1 MTDLF
6 DLFYSC
12 SSVCTDTRNIFP
24 DSLFIALKGSNFNG
38 NEFAEEAIT
47 KGAKFA
53 IVDEKNFANSKQIYY
68 VENSLIFLQNLALY
82 HRRKFNIPVI
92 GITGTNGKTST
103 KELCAAVLKQ
113 KFNVLFTEGNL
124 NNHIGVPLTILKL
137 TKKHD
142 LAIIEMG
149 ANKKGDIKELAEIA
163 EPTHGIITNIGQAHL
178 EGFGS
183 ISKILHTKKEL
194 YDFLEINKGVI
205 FINAEDPIL
214 VSITPKNT
222 ALIKYGRKAEGSN
235 IKGEIIEIK
244 PEIYF
249 NLETSGHIEKIKSNL
264 IGEYNFTNML
274 ASASI
279 GDYFGIS
286 TADIK
291 IGIESY
297 VPKNNRSQIKR
308 TNNNVLI
315 LDAYN
320 ANPTSVNVAIDS
332 FIQMTHESKFFI
344 LGDMLELGTESI
356 TFHQSIVDKCI
367 SNNLEGIFIGKNYK
381 NCSNNTNSF
390 YFFEQKDEASIYL
403 KKVKL
408 QGRLILLKGS
418 RGIGLESLEILL

>member
-12 SSVCTDTRNIFP
+12 SSVCTDTRNILP

-68 VENSLIFLQNLALY
+68 VKNSLIFLQNLALY

-137 TKKHD
+137 TQKHD

-183 ISKILHTKKEL
+183 ASTILHTKKEL

-205 FINAEDPIL
+205 FINAEDPVL
-214 VSITPKNT
+214 VSITTENT

-235 IKGEIIEIK
+235 IKGEITEIK

-249 NLETSGHIEKIKSNL
+249 NLEITGNIEKIKSNL

-274 ASASI
+274 AAASI
-279 GDYFGIS
+279 GYFFGIS
-286 TADIK
+286 IADIK

-320 ANPTSVNVAIDS
+320 ANPTSVNAAIDS

-403 KKVKL
+403 KKAKL

>member
-12 SSVCTDTRNIFP
+12 SSVCTDTRNILP

-68 VENSLIFLQNLALY
+68 VKNSLIFLQNLALY

-137 TKKHD
+137 TQKHD

-183 ISKILHTKKEL
+183 ASTILHTKKEL

-205 FINAEDPIL
+205 FINAEDPVL
-214 VSITPKNT
+214 VSITTENT
-222 ALIKYGRKAEGSN
+222 ALIKYGRTAEGSN
-235 IKGEIIEIK
+235 IKGEITEIK

-249 NLETSGHIEKIKSNL
+249 NLEITRNIEKIKSNL

-274 ASASI
+274 AAASI
-279 GDYFGIS
+279 GYFFGIS
-286 TADIK
+286 IADIK

-320 ANPTSVNVAIDS
+320 ANPTSVNAAIDS

-403 KKVKL
+403 RKEKL
-408 QGRLILLKGS
+408 QGRFILLKGS